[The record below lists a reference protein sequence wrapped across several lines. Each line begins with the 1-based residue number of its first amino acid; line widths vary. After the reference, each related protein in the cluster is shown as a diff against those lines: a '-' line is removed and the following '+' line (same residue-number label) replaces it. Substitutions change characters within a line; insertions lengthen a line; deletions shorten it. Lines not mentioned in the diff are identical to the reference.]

1 MVLYASQVKGE
12 ISCSQKNFSL
22 WEALQSEKDESL
34 YAQICFS
41 SCWLR
46 GVPRSPPRTA
56 RLSLRRPGATLAP
69 WTHCLEA
76 IGIHAPTE
84 ASDEPTAILRAVRSV
99 YTREQIAR
107 SRQISRTHH
116 PRYSLA
122 GDAALGMETSITRRD
137 FLGSAL
143 LASGSALLAGISPA
157 ELLSQ
162 GDDFTG
168 YGGVGEYSNAN
179 GNTWDVLEAGHAIRD
194 RVYDALPTGIIDTGE
209 IYDCVIIGGGISG
222 LAGALF
228 LQREA
233 GPGMKCLILENH
245 PIFGGE
251 AKQNEFLVEG
261 KRLIAHQG
269 SAIYQIQ
276 YPHSF
281 LAQFYESI
289 GLKTPRLTYQ
299 EWAGPEPEF
308 PLSRTPYEAV
318 GLQKGQYGF
327 WFGAGFNRRP
337 GVWLID
343 PLGKNL
349 QGAPVSNAT
358 RLEWLGW
365 LKSDSAGRE
374 KFEHPKVE
382 GDTISRYLDSITLEQ
397 HYMERFG
404 LSRETVRRFLS
415 PVEGGG
421 SGLGPDALSAYS
433 DYAFEMLHPLP
444 EVDGG
449 SDQMFPG
456 GNATIAR
463 LMLKSLIRSAIDA
476 PQSVEGVCRN
486 RVNFAELDVAGAPAR
501 IRLSSTVVHVEHD
514 GEASKAK
521 LVSIVYS
528 KKGKLYRVKA
538 RSAVMAGGCWTTK
551 HIVKDLPET
560 HRLAYEQFYRSPCM
574 MVNVAVRNWRFL
586 QKMGMS
592 GCRWFEGLGNYME
605 VRKLALTGVEDPTI
619 GPDSPVVLSLK
630 VLYSYPGAP
639 TEEQGNRGR
648 GEMLGTSFRDYER
661 QVREQFSEMFSRV
674 GFEARRDIAGII
686 LNRWGHAYLS
696 PQPGFFFGRDGQ
708 PAPREILRRASHG
721 RIAFAN
727 TDLAGAMDHRYSI
740 LEAKRAVGQLL
751 DQVLN

>member
-1 MVLYASQVKGE
+1 MFCGNDSY
-12 ISCSQKNFSL
+12 
-22 WEALQSEKDESL
+22 
-34 YAQICFS
+34 
-41 SCWLR
+41 
-46 GVPRSPPRTA
+46 
-56 RLSLRRPGATLAP
+56 
-69 WTHCLEA
+69 
-76 IGIHAPTE
+76 
-84 ASDEPTAILRAVRSV
+84 EPTVSV
-99 YTREQIAR
+99 YVEAEYQLRIIA
-107 SRQISRTHH
+107 SLPLSVHSGANSEDGKISRTRH
-116 PRYSLA
+116 PRSCFA
-122 GDAALGMETSITRRD
+122 GDTALGMETRITRRD

-143 LASGSALLAGISPA
+143 LASGSALLAGMSPT
-157 ELLSQ
+157 ELLAQ
-162 GDDFTG
+162 GDEFTG

-179 GNTWDVLEAGHAIRD
+179 GNTWDVLQAGHAIRD
-194 RVYDALPTGIIDTGE
+194 RLYNPLPTGIVDTAE

-222 LAGALF
+222 LAAALF
-228 LQREA
+228 FQRQA

-251 AKQNEFLVEG
+251 AKQNEFLIEG

-289 GLKTPRLTYQ
+289 GLQTPRLTYQ
-299 EWAGPEPEF
+299 KWAGVEPEF

-318 GLQKGQYGF
+318 GLQKGHYGF
-327 WFGAGFNRRP
+327 WFGAGFNQKP
-337 GVWLID
+337 GMWLMD
-343 PLGKNL
+343 PLGKDL

-365 LKSDSAGRE
+365 LKSESVGGT

-382 GDTISRYLDSITLEQ
+382 GDAISRYLDSITLEQ

-444 EVDGG
+444 EVDDG

-463 LMLKSLIRSAIDA
+463 LMLKSLIPSAIDGIS
-476 PQSVEGVCRN
+476 SVEGVCRN
-486 RVNFAELDVAGAPAR
+486 RVNFAALDVSGTSAR
-501 IRLSSTVVHVEHD
+501 IRLSSTVVHIEHD
-514 GEASKAK
+514 GEASKANS
-521 LVSIVYS
+521 VTIIYS

-551 HIVKDLPET
+551 HIVKDLRESHST
-560 HRLAYEQFYRSPCM
+560 AYAQFYRSPCM

-586 QKMGMS
+586 YKLGMS
-592 GCRWFEGLGNYME
+592 GCRWFGGLGNYME

-619 GPDSPVVLSLK
+619 GPDSPIVLSLK

-674 GFEARRDIAGII
+674 GFDARRDIAGII

-708 PAPREILRRASHG
+708 PAPREILRRAPHG

-740 LEAKRAVGQLL
+740 LEAKRAVGQLF
-751 DQVLN
+751 DQVLS